1 MRILITKYKNRK
13 NNLAVDLVTY
23 DVFHSLI
30 LFTFIIKEKLLQ
42 SSFFL
47 EIGRNYEKI
56 KAFQDI
62 LAIYKR

>member
-47 EIGRNYEKI
+47 EIEEELWKN
-56 KAFQDI
+56 
-62 LAIYKR
+62 